1 MSEEGGRL
9 RLEETTQ
16 VGPPPIPAGAAP
28 AYHLLGRPLGEILV
42 SRGVVK
48 PEQID
53 AALATQAEKGGRI
66 GEILVSMKAAR
77 EDEVLRALADQ
88 IGLPFAADV
97 RPEEIDTSLI
107 EGLSIN
113 FVKQWKLMP
122 MRRTPDGVEVAVA
135 DPLETF
141 PFDDLRVILRCSLIP
156 IVAPPQKI
164 IDAINQV
171 YDRRSGEAGAVM
183 DDLEGADLDTLA
195 HELEEPQDLLDVSDE
210 APIIRLVNSLLFQAV
225 KERASD
231 IHIEPMERDISVR
244 FRVDGV
250 LYDIIRPPKR
260 FQSSITSRVKI
271 MAGLNI
277 AEKRLPQDGRIRI
290 KIAGKDIDIRV
301 ATAPTSHGE
310 RITMRLLD
318 RSSVLHDLGD
328 LGFAPDQLKIMDQLI
343 HKAHGIILVTGP
355 TGSGKTTTL
364 YACLAKINKPELNII
379 TVEDPVEYQLKGI
392 SQIQVNP
399 KINLTFASG
408 LRSILRHDPDVIM
421 VGEIRDLETAEIAIQ
436 ASLTGHLVFSTLHTN
451 DAPSAVTRLV
461 DMGVEPFLVS
471 SSVLA
476 IQAQRLVRRVCV
488 DCREEYEPTDEELE
502 RMGIPRSAVGGRPFS
517 RGRGCPACV
526 NTGYQGREGIYEIL
540 LLDDE
545 LRGLILKNMDS
556 NTIKRTATGKGMRT
570 LRDDGARKVMA
581 GITSSAEVM
590 RVTQADIV

>member
-1 MSEEGGRL
+1 MIEAGLAREEKT
-9 RLEETTQ
+9 E
-16 VGPPPIPAGAAP
+16 VGTGPSLA
-28 AYHLLGRPLGEILV
+28 HLIGRPLGEILV
-42 SRGVVK
+42 AMGLTGASQIEEALGV
-48 PEQID
+48 
-53 AALATQAEKGGRI
+53 QAEKGGRL
-66 GEILVSMKAAR
+66 GEILVAQKAVR
-77 EDEVLRALADQ
+77 EEDVLRALAVQLD
-88 IGLPFAADV
+88 LPYLPELRAEDV
-97 RPEEIDTSLI
+97 DASLV
-107 EGLSIN
+107 EGVPIN
-113 FVKQWKLMP
+113 FAKQWKVLP
-122 MRRTPDGVEVAVA
+122 VRRLPGSVEVAVG
-135 DPLETF
+135 DPLATF
-141 PFDDLRVILRCSLIP
+141 ALDDLQTILHTALTPCICL
-156 IVAPPQKI
+156 PQKI

-171 YDRRSGEAGAVM
+171 YDRRAGEAEAVM
-183 DDLEGADLDTLA
+183 DDLEGADLDALA

-231 IHIEPMERDISVR
+231 IHIEPMEREISVR

-250 LYDIIRPPKR
+250 LYEIIKPPKR
-260 FQSSITSRVKI
+260 FQSSILSRVKI

-290 KIAGKDIDIRV
+290 KIAGKDVDIRV

-310 RITMRLLD
+310 RITLRLLD
-318 RSSVLHDLGD
+318 RSSVLHELSE
-328 LGFAPDQLKIMDQLI
+328 LGFSPDQLKTVEQLI
-343 HKAHGIILVTGP
+343 HKAHGIVLVTGP

-364 YACLAKINKPELNII
+364 YGCLARINRPELNII
-379 TVEDPVEYQLKGI
+379 TVEDPVEYQMKGI

-408 LRSILRHDPDVIM
+408 LRSILRHDPDVIL

-476 IQAQRLVRRVCV
+476 IMAQRLVRRICPA
-488 DCREEYEPTDEELE
+488 CRESYMPTDEELE
-502 RMGIPRSAVGGRPFS
+502 RLGVTREQVAGRPFA
-517 RGRGCPACV
+517 RGVGCQACV

-545 LRGLILKNMDS
+545 IRSLILKNTDS
-556 NTIKRTATGKGMRT
+556 NTIRKAAVAKGMRL
-570 LRDDGARKVMA
+570 LREDGARKVLE
-581 GITSSAEVM
+581 GITTSAEVL
-590 RVTQADIV
+590 RVTQVDIA